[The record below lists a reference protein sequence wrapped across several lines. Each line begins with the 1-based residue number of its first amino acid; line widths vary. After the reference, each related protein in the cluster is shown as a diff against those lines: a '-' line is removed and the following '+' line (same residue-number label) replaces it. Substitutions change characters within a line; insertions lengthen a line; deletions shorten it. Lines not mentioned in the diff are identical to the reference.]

1 MIFHMTSIVA
11 IQLPGR
17 RQIDIARSHK
27 FRGQPIAHFKFPW
40 WLWYDWLVQP
50 WIKLFNKSVLTL
62 DALAL
67 EHIELPTSF
76 KGLESVEVLLVEGK
90 AKCRAKRPTLSSCH
104 EYSTRNTTSWPLPT
118 FGRTLCSVHGLRALL
133 LFDASE
139 KVPSEVD
146 NKSIETEIPP
156 TFHFAHINS
165 CLLLRFYRKAFI
177 TTRANDTSFFFIAI
191 RRNICQVGFL

>member
-1 MIFHMTSIVA
+1 MIKYALKCQLFFIIKLYLGLIGMYRMIFHMTSIVA

-76 KGLESVEVLLVEGK
+76 KGLESGEVLYGGRQSKMQSQKTNIVF
-90 AKCRAKRPTLSSCH
+90 LS
-104 EYSTRNTTSWPLPT
+104 
-118 FGRTLCSVHGLRALL
+118 
-133 LFDASE
+133 
-139 KVPSEVD
+139 
-146 NKSIETEIPP
+146 
-156 TFHFAHINS
+156 
-165 CLLLRFYRKAFI
+165 
-177 TTRANDTSFFFIAI
+177 
-191 RRNICQVGFL
+191 